1 MADINYR
8 YFYYSPTAAEKI
20 KSIEK
25 GISPDFS
32 LPWVV
37 VNGVRKYYTEIVTS
51 PEKLRFKDSIKIAEG
66 DMRRMSFSQLD
77 G

>member
-25 GISPDFS
+25 GMSTDFS
-32 LPWVV
+32 LPWVI
-37 VNGVRKYYTEIVTS
+37 VNGVRKYYTEIVIS
-51 PEKLRFKDSIKIAEG
+51 PDRVRFKDSIKVAEG

>member
-8 YFYYSPTAAEKI
+8 YFYYSPTAADRM

-25 GISPDFS
+25 GMSTNFS
-32 LPWVV
+32 LPWVI

-51 PEKLRFKDSIKIAEG
+51 PEQVRFKDSIKIAEG